1 MIEIRVQCYTNSIMK
16 ITIPDDC
23 GNAPK
28 KEFIRDFN
36 IAFAENNLEKI
47 LDCMADDI
55 VWVMVGKKI
64 MNGKEEAKAFLETMG
79 DEKAEELIL
88 DTIVTHGD
96 EAAADGII
104 KLPKIAVA
112 FCDVYKFTGHD
123 KNAKIKQ
130 LTSYG
135 IELK

>member
-1 MIEIRVQCYTNSIMK
+1 MK
-16 ITIPDDC
+16 ITVPEDC

-28 KEFIRDFN
+28 REFIRDFN
-36 IAFAENNLEKI
+36 IAFVENNKEKI
-47 LDCMADDI
+47 LDFMSDDI

-64 MNGKEEAKAFLETMG
+64 MQGKEEARKFLETMG

-96 EAAADGII
+96 EAAADGVIRFS
-104 KLPKIAVA
+104 KFSVA

-130 LTSYG
+130 LTSYV

>member
-1 MIEIRVQCYTNSIMK
+1 MIK
-16 ITIPDDC
+16 LTIKEDC

-36 IAFAENNLEKI
+36 IAFAENSNDKI
-47 LDCMADDI
+47 LAFMADDI
-55 VWVMVGKKI
+55 VWDMIGNKKVQ
-64 MNGKEEAKAFLETMG
+64 GKEDVRKELESMGLEEAT
-79 DEKAEELIL
+79 ELII
-88 DTIVTHGD
+88 DTIITHGD
-96 EAAADGII
+96 
-104 KLPKIAVA
+104 IASANGVMKFAGTTIA

-123 KNAKIKQ
+123 KNAKIKE